1 MKIAFLDAVHD
12 SIKTSFVELGWDV
25 QEWFDLSRDEIKE
38 KLFELDGI
46 ILRSRIKMDS
56 DFLQHAKKLQF
67 IGRPGAGLENIDS
80 DYCKHKGIKVF
91 RSPEGNRD
99 ALAEHAIGM
108 LLMLFNNLKRAD
120 NEVRE
125 GKWRREENRGHE
137 LMGKTVGIIGYG
149 YMGEAFAK
157 RLAGFQVKLIA
168 YDKYKTG
175 FGNGVVKEV
184 SLEELK
190 LNADVISLHVPLTD
204 ETSGMVCED
213 FLSSLS
219 HPIYLINT
227 ARGPVVQTRALID
240 ALRSGKVLGACLDV
254 FEQESSS
261 FESVHETKK
270 SMQELR
276 DSDSVVLSPHIAGW
290 THESKEKMAKFLI
303 EKITAEF
310 GSQ

>member
-99 ALAEHAIGM
+99 ALAEHATGM

-213 FLSSLS
+213 FLRSLS

-270 SMQELR
+270 IMQELR
-276 DSDSVVLSPHIAGW
+276 DADSVVLSPHIAGW